1 MFTENNKIME
11 VGVPVAAANNTD
23 SNSDILDMSGWDG
36 VVFIAPIEDSVA
48 AGVATLKAEQD
59 VANADGGMA
68 AIVGATVS
76 ATSVV
81 NDDLNGKILVLDVYK
96 PQERYVQAVRVS
108 ATQNIAFG
116 TIIAIQYNGRLS
128 PPTEHASIADL
139 VALVAPAL

>member
-1 MFTENNKIME
+1 MFTEQNKIME
-11 VGVPVAAANNTD
+11 VGVPVSAASSTD
-23 SNSDILDMSGWDG
+23 SNSDILDMTGWDG
-36 VVFIAPIEDSVA
+36 VVFIAPIEDSVSG
-48 AGVATLKAEQD
+48 GVATLKAEQD

-76 ATSVV
+76 VTSGA
-81 NDDLNGKILVLDVYK
+81 NDDLNGKLLVLDVYK

-116 TIIAIQYNGRLS
+116 TLIAIQYKGRNS

-139 VALVAPAL
+139 VALVAPAV